1 MNTATFNHDLLD
13 SSPQCGARSSAS
25 NKVLWQLFRSNKCQ
39 MLLTYGLFNLENI
52 LRIVQPFV
60 LGWAIND
67 LLKESYFGL
76 GVLIVQ
82 HLLHLVV
89 SSARQMYD
97 TRAFNQMYTELATNL
112 VVDQRGRD
120 VNVSRVAARS
130 ALSRQFIE
138 FFERSVPLSIRSVYS
153 IVGAL
158 VMLTIFDWVLLPI
171 CLVLLIPATIINRGY
186 ARQTLRLSRRLHDT
200 LENEVDV
207 IKPASRAD
215 VQDHYASAAG
225 WRVKMSDT
233 EAINFCLME
242 LFVLSVMVAALL
254 RICDPS
260 LMAAG
265 TIFAIFRYVLMLIMG
280 LDAVPR
286 LVQQLSQLRDL
297 NQRLELSNQ
306 K

>member
-1 MNTATFNHDLLD
+1 MNTATLNSDFIESKPLESTAPN
-13 SSPQCGARSSAS
+13 
-25 NKVLWQLFRSNKCQ
+25 NVLWKLFRHNKRQ
-39 MLLTYGLFNLENI
+39 MLLTYGLFNLENV
-52 LRIVQPFV
+52 LRVAQPFV

-67 LLKESYFGL
+67 LVNESYLGL
-76 GVLIVQ
+76 GMLIVQ
-82 HLLHLVV
+82 HLLHLLV
-89 SSARQMYD
+89 SSLRQMYD
-97 TRAFNQMYTELATNL
+97 TRAFGRMYTELATNL

-158 VMLTIFDWVLLPI
+158 VMLTVYDWVLLPI
-171 CLVLLIPATIINRGY
+171 CLVLLIPATLINRGY
-186 ARQTLRLSRRLHDT
+186 ARQTYRLSRRLHDT

-207 IKPASRAD
+207 IKPASRSE
-215 VQDHYASAAG
+215 VQKHYASATG

-233 EAINFCLME
+233 EAVNFCLME

-254 RICDPS
+254 RICDS
-260 LMAAG
+260 SVMTAG

-297 NQRLELSNQ
+297 NHRLISRRA
-306 K
+306 